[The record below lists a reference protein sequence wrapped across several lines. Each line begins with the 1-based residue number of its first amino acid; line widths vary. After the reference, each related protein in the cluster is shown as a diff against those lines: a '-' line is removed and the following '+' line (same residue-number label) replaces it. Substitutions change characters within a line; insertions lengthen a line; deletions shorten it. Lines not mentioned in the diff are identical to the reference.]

1 MTRGRRDADGILRA
15 RFEREVLPHVDA
27 AFRVALELVKDRSA
41 AEDLAQEAMLKAF
54 SCFAS
59 YEEGTRP
66 KAWLMTI
73 VRNLAIDRHRR
84 QKVRPIELS
93 LIEGAVGV
101 SSGADPALAGA
112 AVTPLA
118 VHGAYDL
125 AALDARVRDAFDDE
139 VAHALEALAPE
150 HRQALLLCD
159 VEELSYQDIAQVLDC
174 PIGTVRSRIARARE
188 RMREVLADHPSAAE
202 VAR

>member
-1 MTRGRRDADGILRA
+1 MTRGGRDADGILRA

-84 QKVRPIELS
+84 QRVRPIELS
-93 LIEGAVGV
+93 LIEGAVGAV
-101 SSGADPALAGA
+101 SGADAALAGA

-174 PIGTVRSRIARARE
+174 PIGTVRSRIARARD
-188 RMREVLADHPSAAE
+188 RMREVLAGHPSAAE